1 MLEWRLNQEWRR
13 IGADTVYCTYAAIP
27 YSKIFFF
34 TFSANREMAE
44 RQVDEHSVIKKDP
57 PENVVEIIL
66 PDDATND
73 LIKNDNSFTYTF

>member
-1 MLEWRLNQEWRR
+1 
-13 IGADTVYCTYAAIP
+13 
-27 YSKIFFF
+27 
-34 TFSANREMAE
+34 MAE